1 MKDIF
6 GQEVT
11 KEIIKKE
18 IIENS
23 DIVKI
28 LKKYSMLIKEI
39 SKKNNPKF
47 VKKSKEKLYYL
58 QNEDDIDISQDFDI
72 ICCKQDELRKIIY
85 NLLSHTEI
93 NIYLKKIEELKILHL
108 LVNTAADIIY
118 KEYHNLLNKKNI
130 KKDEYFSNVD
140 YVHIA
145 EICDLV
151 ENEWC
156 CYNKIYKILSE
167 IANDEALEQYDSH
180 FSLAMCSFENIINY
194 LHWIFSDSD
203 MKERPNYYF

>member
-108 LVNTAADIIY
+108 LVNTAANIIY
-118 KEYHNLLNKKNI
+118 KEYHNL
-130 KKDEYFSNVD
+130 
-140 YVHIA
+140 
-145 EICDLV
+145 
-151 ENEWC
+151 
-156 CYNKIYKILSE
+156 
-167 IANDEALEQYDSH
+167 
-180 FSLAMCSFENIINY
+180 
-194 LHWIFSDSD
+194 
-203 MKERPNYYF
+203 

>member
-130 KKDEYFSNVD
+130 KKD
-140 YVHIA
+140 
-145 EICDLV
+145 
-151 ENEWC
+151 
-156 CYNKIYKILSE
+156 K
-167 IANDEALEQYDSH
+167 
-180 FSLAMCSFENIINY
+180 
-194 LHWIFSDSD
+194 
-203 MKERPNYYF
+203 